1 MDIGH
6 VRRNGSLISHFLIVR
21 AHTADPLIF
30 PPCLTEEGEET
41 EEDGRVN
48 RERRQQC
55 SSLNSHGLE
64 QGA

>member
-1 MDIGH
+1 MDSGH
-6 VRRNGSLISHFLIVR
+6 VCRNGSLASHFLIVR
-21 AHTADPLIF
+21 AHAADP
-30 PPCLTEEGEET
+30 LTEEGEET
-41 EEDGRVN
+41 EKDGRVN